1 MALTITKAQRDA
13 LYDQIL
19 DRLSG
24 IGDVWLAVG
33 AKNYDAARR
42 LGRDYSDDL
51 RLVTDDLG
59 WGEGVPGGIELTT
72 PPDVLRRV
80 FGRLHDS
87 AVSHTAS
94 QAHEWAEAKEMEERN
109 RVVTEVCRNVLANLD
124 AAEAEG
130 R

>member
-1 MALTITKAQRDA
+1 MALSITKKQRDA

-24 IGDVWLAVG
+24 ISDIWLAVG
-33 AKNYDAARR
+33 MENYDAAQR

-59 WGEGVPGGIELTT
+59 WGEGRSGSIELTA

-80 FGRLHDS
+80 FGRLHD
-87 AVSHTAS
+87 AAASHTAS
-94 QAHEWAEAKEMEERN
+94 QERDWAEARDMQERN
-109 RVVTEVCRNVLANLD
+109 RVVTEACRSVLADLD
-124 AAEAEG
+124 AIG
-130 R
+130 NDSR